1 MPKPDTTAPLSLL
14 FRDPVLAAAFARA
27 ERDSG
32 AAFAVPAPRSP
43 VLAGGAAVARVLESA

>member
-1 MPKPDTTAPLSLL
+1 MSKPDTTAPLSSL

-32 AAFAVPAPRSP
+32 AAFAVPAPKPP
-43 VLAGGAAVARVLESA
+43 VLTGGADRALELA

>member
-1 MPKPDTTAPLSLL
+1 MSKAVCNIPLSSL

-43 VLAGGAAVARVLESA
+43 VLVGGAAVARVLEPA